1 MSELVGG
8 ILEPIIA
15 KRAGMTLS
23 LMNAWA
29 DIIGGQLGKHSRPE
43 KILWPR
49 RAHDDDPFQPATL
62 VVACDGAQ
70 AIFFQHETDAI
81 IERVNTF
88 FGFNAISRIKIQQ
101 KPVASYSPEKASEAS
116 KELNEAE
123 KQRLTEMVGNVEDD
137 ELRQKLTKLGE
148 GIILRQRDED

>member
-1 MSELVGG
+1 MGG

-101 KPVASYSPEKASEAS
+101 KPVASYSPEKINETP
-116 KELNEAE
+116 KELTEAE
-123 KQRLTEMVGNVEDD
+123 KQRLTEMLGDIEDD

-148 GIILRQRDED
+148 GIILRQRDEK